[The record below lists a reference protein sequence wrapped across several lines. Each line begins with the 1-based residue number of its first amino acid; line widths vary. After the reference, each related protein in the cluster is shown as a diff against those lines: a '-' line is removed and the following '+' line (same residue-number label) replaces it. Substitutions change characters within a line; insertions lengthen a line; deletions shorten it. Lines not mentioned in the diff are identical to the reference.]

1 MLKQTQ
7 YFFFFLLQDLK
18 VRSTILDILGQ
29 IKEEAKF
36 LATTT
41 KYIHQKRER
50 QRKDLGINESK
61 VGCYAISKLLESI
74 FEWQG

>member
-1 MLKQTQ
+1 ML
-7 YFFFFLLQDLK
+7 
-18 VRSTILDILGQ
+18 SQ